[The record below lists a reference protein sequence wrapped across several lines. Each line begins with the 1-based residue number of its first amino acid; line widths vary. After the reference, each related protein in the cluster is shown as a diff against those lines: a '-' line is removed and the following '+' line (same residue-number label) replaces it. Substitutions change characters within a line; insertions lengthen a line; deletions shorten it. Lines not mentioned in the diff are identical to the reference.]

1 MSDALSIR
9 VESRERRILVN
20 DEGEYIVLP
29 VGNPEFI
36 ASLMVLLTDFDEK
49 AAQQRERAQEISA
62 MPEDTTAETLKRL
75 NAAAQLNLEI
85 SRDMAERVNS
95 MFGADACR
103 KVFGTDAPSLY
114 AFADF
119 FDQLTPYIR
128 QFAEEEAAASQ
139 ERVRKYSEK
148 YKRGVS
154 Q

>member
-1 MSDALSIR
+1 MTNEAKISVDR
-9 VESRERRILVN
+9 RERRILVN

-36 ASLMVLLTDFDEK
+36 ASLLALLTDFDEK
-49 AAQQRERAQEISA
+49 AAQQREQAQEISA

-95 MFGADACR
+95 LFGADACR
-103 KVFGTDAPSLY
+103 KIFATETPSLY

-119 FDQLTPYIR
+119 FDQLTPYIK
-128 QFAEEEAAASQ
+128 QLSEEEAAASQ

-148 YKRGVS
+148 YKGGVK
-154 Q
+154 